1 MTLSVAEA
9 LEELEQAVLVARA
22 ERDAALAAIAQVRA
36 MHRPWTARPPFCP
49 ECEIC
54 GPDTGRAA
62 DDQYPCATVQALDAI
77 DAPEEPARHG

>member
-1 MTLSVAEA
+1 MGYSFTVGLDLGQVNDFS
-9 LEELEQAVLVARA
+9 
-22 ERDAALAAIAQVRA
+22 ALAVVERVRVL
-36 MHRPWTARPPFCP
+36 HRPWTGGLFP
-49 ECEIC
+49 ECETC